1 MGFFSN
7 LFNRSGRVA
16 KGQVNKAM
24 TAVEDATFES
34 TVKQTVRDMKTELN
48 KTVRASAEAMSNYNR
63 LEAEYAKLQ
72 RQSDEWQGRA
82 KQALEAGNEDL
93 AKKALSRKAQADEQ
107 IAGMQNSVDMA
118 RSTSDK
124 LKAQVQT
131 LKQKIDEA
139 ERNAST
145 LIARKNAAR
154 AQTKVAEALAGVGEA
169 DNAFAALKD
178 FEDSVTKEEAKA
190 AAFEEMA
197 SAGTDDELEKEFAAL
212 SGASVD
218 DELAKLKAEM
228 GKA

>member
-24 TAVEDATFES
+24 GAVEDATFES

-82 KQALEAGNEDL
+82 KQALEAGNEEL
-93 AKKALSRKAQADEQ
+93 AKKALGRKAQCDEQ
-107 IAGMQNSVDMA
+107 IASMQSSVDMA
-118 RSTSDK
+118 RATSDK
-124 LKAQVQT
+124 LKEQVQK
-131 LKQKIDEA
+131 LKQRIDEA

-145 LIARKNAAR
+145 LIARKNAAK
-154 AQTKVAEALAGVGEA
+154 AQKKVAEALAGVGEA
-169 DNAFAALKD
+169 DNAFAALSE

-197 SAGTDDELEKEFAAL
+197 SAGTDDALEAEFAEL

-228 GKA
+228 GR